1 MGTRGKRFPERK
13 REYDKTVKNSPWE
26 LPRPAI
32 FITIEGR
39 RNTPSR
45 GGKDVYEPMR
55 QIIEQQI
62 MALAPNPAAAANGR
76 KISQKGG
83 FVRLEASADD
93 TFFLGEC
100 TGSGAMNYITTA
112 DFLDPGQPVFRCTCP
127 SRQFPCKHSLA
138 LLYEMMS
145 GKTFAPC
152 EIPEDILTKR
162 QKKEAKAAK
171 AASSEKSD
179 KAPPKV
185 NKAARAKKLKK
196 QLEGLDLAQ
205 KLVEELMN
213 SGLGTMGGTALPAY
227 RTLAKQLGDYY
238 LPGPQRLLN
247 GLILEIEA
255 FQKDGEDRHY
265 DAAIAALERL
275 WALVRKS
282 RQYLSAK
289 VESGDV
295 SQDDNL
301 LFEELGGVWK
311 FTELAEVGLGKAN
324 LRLCQLAFWVSM
336 DEARGGFVDTG
347 CWADLATGELS
358 LTKNYRPLKALKYIK
373 QDDSCF
379 GVVETPMAVFYPGE
393 GCRRVR
399 WEGGEIRELT
409 PDDLAAL
416 RGFAAPA
423 IPAEAKAA
431 KNLLKNTL
439 GDPMTFRLVAFS
451 AILRGEDGKLALRD
465 GEGNTI
471 RLGDAPWME
480 PTTHRL
486 PMLPDGALLAGQT
499 LLGGFW
505 YDAGA
510 RRLTVQPLSIVTPEG
525 IIRLLY

>member
-1 MGTRGKRFPERK
+1 MRT
-13 REYDKTVKNSPWE
+13 
-26 LPRPAI
+26 
-32 FITIEGR
+32 IT
-39 RNTPSR
+39 
-45 GGKDVYEPMR
+45 
-55 QIIEQQI
+55 EQQI
-62 MALAPNPAAAANGR
+62 LALAPNPAAAANGR

-93 TFFLGEC
+93 SFFLGEC
-100 TGSGAMNYITTA
+100 TGSGAKNYITTA

-138 LLYEMMS
+138 LLYEMMA
-145 GKTFAPC
+145 GKPFTPC
-152 EIPEDILTKR
+152 DIPEDILAKR
-162 QKKEAKAAK
+162 QKKEARAAK
-171 AASSEKSD
+171 AASGEKAAP
-179 KAPPKV
+179 KTPPKV
-185 NKAARAKKLKK
+185 NKAARQKKLQK

-205 KLVEELMN
+205 KLVTELMN
-213 SGLGTMGGTALPAY
+213 AGLGTMGGTALPAY

-238 LPGPQRLLN
+238 LPGPQRLLK

-289 VESGDV
+289 LESGDV
-295 SQDDNL
+295 AQDDNL

-311 FTELAEVGLGKAN
+311 FSELAELGLEKKD
-324 LRLCQLAFWVSM
+324 LRLAQLAFWVEF
-336 DEARGGFVDTG
+336 DPARGEYIDTG

-358 LTKNYRPLKALKYIK
+358 LTQNYRPLKALKYVK

-379 GVVETPMAVFYPGE
+379 GVVETPAAVLYPGE

-399 WEGGEIRELT
+399 WESGEIRELT
-409 PDDLAAL
+409 SDDLAAL
-416 RGFAAPA
+416 RGFAASS

-439 GDPMTFRLVAFS
+439 ADPMTFRLIAFS
-451 AILRGEDGKLALRD
+451 AILRGEDGGLVLRD

-486 PMLPDGALLAGQT
+486 PMLPDGALLAGQV

-510 RRLTVQPLSIVTPEG
+510 RRLTVQPLSIVTPEN
-525 IIRLLY
+525 IVRLLY